1 MARKVDRPFVWANCA
16 LSLDG
21 RLAYANGR
29 PAPLSGPEDLAR
41 VQGIRAAV
49 DAILVGSG
57 TVLADDPSLRVHWE
71 LLGRTPSPALPVPAR
86 VILDSRGRVRPPA
99 RVLDGSIRTVVFT
112 SRSAPGTGSS
122 SAEQVRLGERNVPLP
137 GALRWLYRN
146 GLRSLLVEGGT
157 GVMSSFL
164 RGGWVDRFSFF
175 VAPVLLGEGSSPALF
190 SGPPA
195 KGPRTTLGLKVEGSE
210 PLDGGV
216 LIWGR
221 PRRVRPGA
229 ASPPKLGPEGRPF
242 SPRPGKGVKTSRR
255 PSGRDGA

>member
-1 MARKVDRPFVWANCA
+1 MARKADRPFVWANCA

-29 PAPLSGPEDLAR
+29 PAQLSGREDLAR
-41 VQGIRAAV
+41 VQGLRSAV

-112 SRSAPGTGSS
+112 SRSAPRAGPG
-122 SAEQVRLGERNVPLP
+122 SAERVRLGERRVPLP
-137 GALRWLYRN
+137 SALHWLYQH
-146 GLRSLLVEGGT
+146 GIRSLLVEGGS
-157 GVMSSFL
+157 GVISSFL

-175 VAPVLLGEGSSPALF
+175 VAPVLIGEGSSPALL

-195 KGPRTTLGLKVEGSE
+195 GGPRRTLGLEVEGNK

-216 LIWGR
+216 LVWGR

-229 ASPPKLGPEGRPF
+229 ASPPELGPEGWPV